1 MPANIAPPAALV
13 QAGQAWL
20 AARPSEI
27 DFVGEGGL
35 RGVVSRKAYLGETVD
50 YRVMIGDAEIR
61 VQKGRRVPGPA
72 VGDSVG
78 LAFPQPHW
86 YPIE

>member
-1 MPANIAPPAALV
+1 MRRASRGPIAALWAV
-13 QAGQAWL
+13 I
-20 AARPSEI
+20 S
-27 DFVGEGGL
+27 GGL